1 MRKTHHG
8 KLMKNWKTLFF
19 GLVITV
25 GAATSSTTFAAQELN
40 RVSAIVN
47 NGVVLESDVNKMLQT
62 VTMNAKNAGQEMP
75 DEQTLRQ
82 QILERLILDN
92 IILQMAQQMQI
103 DIPEGAVE
111 STIQGIAA
119 ENNLT
124 VDQLKKRLADDGI
137 SYNDYRQDMRKEMM
151 LAEVR
156 NNEVRRRITIL
167 PQEVDSLAKQIEG
180 QASQRV
186 DLNLSHILIPLPEN
200 PTPAEMQK
208 ANEVVARI
216 MSQIKRGTDFGKLA
230 VSYSADPQ
238 ALNGGNMGWSSI
250 DELPT
255 LFAQALPQ
263 AEKGQVV
270 GPIRS
275 GVGLHIIKVN
285 DVRGGSKTIS
295 VTEVKA
301 RHILLKS
308 SPIMNDD
315 QAYAKL
321 QQISADIRSGK
332 ISFADAAKEYSE
344 DPGSALRGGELGWSM
359 PDIYDPAF
367 RDALMRL
374 NKNEISQ
381 PVHSNFGWHLIELED
396 TRSVDK
402 TDAANKEQA
411 YRLLFNRKF
420 NEEVQNWMQELRAG
434 AYVKITNENN
444 ANDAQ

>member
-1 MRKTHHG
+1 
-8 KLMKNWKTLFF
+8 MKNWKTLLV
-19 GLVITV
+19 GLMLTA

-47 NGVVLESDVNKMLQT
+47 NGVVLESEVNRMLNT
-62 VTMNAKNAGQEMP
+62 VKMNAKGAGQELP
-75 DEQTLRQ
+75 DEQVLRQ
-82 QILERLILDN
+82 QILERLVMDN

-103 DIPEGAVE
+103 DIPEAAVE

-119 ENNLT
+119 DNNVT
-124 VDQLKKRLADDGI
+124 VDQLKKRLAADGI
-137 SYNDYRQDMRKEMM
+137 SYNEYRQDIRKEMM

-167 PQEVDSLAKQIEG
+167 PQEVDSLSKQIEN
-180 QASQRV
+180 QANQRV
-186 DLNLSHILIPLPEN
+186 DLNLSHILIPLSEN
-200 PTPAEMQK
+200 PSPTEMEK
-208 ANEVVARI
+208 AQQVATRI
-216 MSQIKRGTDFGKLA
+216 MNQLKSGADFGKLA
-230 VSYSADPQ
+230 ATYSADPQ
-238 ALNGGNMGWSSI
+238 ALNGGNMGWASI

-255 LFAQALPQ
+255 LFAKELVDAK
-263 AEKGQVV
+263 KGELV
-270 GPIRS
+270 GPLHS

-308 SPIMNDD
+308 SPILNDE

-321 QQISADIRSGK
+321 QQISSEIRSGK
-332 ISFADAAKEYSE
+332 LSFADAAKKYSE

-374 NKNEISQ
+374 NKNELSQ

-434 AYVKITNENN
+434 AYVKITNEND
-444 ANDAQ
+444 ANDANNAQ

>member
-1 MRKTHHG
+1 
-8 KLMKNWKTLFF
+8 MKNWKTLFIGF
-19 GLVITV
+19 MITV
-25 GAATSSTTFAAQELN
+25 GAATSSTAFAAQQELN

-47 NGVVLESDVNKMLQT
+47 NGVVLESDVNRMLQT
-62 VTMNAKNAGQEMP
+62 VTMNARSANQEMP
-75 DEQTLRQ
+75 DEQVLRH
-82 QILERLILDN
+82 QILERLVMDN

-103 DIPEGAVE
+103 DIPEAAVE

-119 ENNLT
+119 ENNITLE
-124 VDQLKKRLADDGI
+124 QMKKRLAADGI
-137 SYNDYRQDMRKEMM
+137 SYSDYRQDIRKEMM

-156 NNEVRRRITIL
+156 NNEVRRRVTIL
-167 PQEVDSLAKQIEG
+167 PQEVDSLAKQIEN
-180 QASQRV
+180 QTSQSV
-186 DLNLSHILIPLPEN
+186 DLNLSHILIPLSEN
-200 PTPAEMQK
+200 PSPAEMEK
-208 ANEVVARI
+208 AKQVVARI
-216 MSQIKRGTDFGKLA
+216 MNQLKNGADFGKLA
-230 VSYSADPQ
+230 ATYSADPQ
-238 ALNGGNMGWSSI
+238 ALKGGNMGWASI

-255 LFAQALPQ
+255 LFSSELANAQKDQ
-263 AEKGQVV
+263 IV

-285 DVRGGSKTIS
+285 DLRGGSKTIS

-308 SPIMNDD
+308 SPIMNDE

-321 QQISADIRSGK
+321 QKISSDIRSGK
-332 ISFADAAKEYSE
+332 ITFDEAAKEYSE
-344 DPGSALRGGELGWSM
+344 DPGSALRGGDLGWSM
-359 PDIYDPAF
+359 PDVYDPAF

-374 NKNEISQ
+374 NKNETSQ
-381 PVHSNFGWHLIELED
+381 PVHSSFGWHLIELQD

-434 AYVKITNENN
+434 AYVQIMNENN
-444 ANDAQ
+444 AN